1 MLTRKSR
8 TQSERLSVRMS
19 DNLLLDLTPR
29 EVEVIRMAL
38 RQAQD
43 THQRNDFKVL
53 VIETEELRSKIANA
67 IIDSHTSGK
76 PARV

>member
-1 MLTRKSR
+1 MN
-8 TQSERLSVRMS
+8 

-43 THQRNDFKVL
+43 THQRNGFKVL
-53 VIETEELRSKIANA
+53 VTEVEELRSKIA
-67 IIDSHTSGK
+67 K
-76 PARV
+76 PLQEFL

>member
-1 MLTRKSR
+1 MN
-8 TQSERLSVRMS
+8 E
-19 DNLLLDLTPR
+19 NLLLDLSPR

-53 VIETEELRSKIANA
+53 VLEVADLRSKIANA
-67 IIDSHTSGK
+67 IIDSNANGK
-76 PARV
+76 PVSVSK